1 MENQVAVGLRCVAGF
16 APVEITAGNKLIGAC
31 EAVDL
36 AGQTTFCCRI
46 ILFAM
51 GFFNLGAF
59 IQLISFPVMR

>member
-1 MENQVAVGLRCVAGF
+1 LLTGQLISEHGIAAGS
-16 APVEITAGNKLIGAC
+16 V

-36 AGQTTFCCRI
+36 AGQTTFCCGI

-51 GFFNLGAF
+51 GFLNLGAF